1 MRTRALLSLSAL
13 AATAVALGVICVRTE
28 SREPPGATVSNG
40 RDSIH
45 LSALSYC
52 WGGMCVD
59 GVLSPER
66 AQRITLRS
74 GATLTVRS
82 DGFDADSD
90 ISASARPAGRPRA
103 RAAQQPLDLARRG
116 HAVTITSVLPA
127 GTYEVYVGFN
137 RQPGGS
143 AGYGFLLDVE

>member
-1 MRTRALLSLSAL
+1 MRTRALLSLSIL
-13 AATAVALGVICVRTE
+13 AATAVALGVLCARTE

-40 RDSIH
+40 RDRIH

-52 WGGMCVD
+52 WGGLCAD
-59 GVLSPER
+59 GRLSPEQ
-66 AQRITLRS
+66 AQHIALRP

-82 DGFDADSD
+82 DGFDDDSD
-90 ISASARPAGRPRA
+90 ISASARQVGAS
-103 RAAQQPLDLARRG
+103 AAHQPLDLARRG

-137 RQPGGS
+137 RQSGGS